1 MKFKNLVLI
10 LSIFL
15 LGSITYASV
24 IQVSEGTG
32 VLSAAISSA
41 ADGDVIELISDG
53 GIYAESAKFPSISK
67 SISIV
72 AAEGL
77 VHKPVIRTPEAD
89 YMFKLTGKNAAYVFK
104 GLEIWD
110 NGTDQPA

>member
-32 VLSAAISSA
+32 VLSAAI
-41 ADGDVIELISDG
+41 
-53 GIYAESAKFPSISK
+53 
-67 SISIV
+67 
-72 AAEGL
+72 
-77 VHKPVIRTPEAD
+77 
-89 YMFKLTGKNAAYVFK
+89 
-104 GLEIWD
+104 
-110 NGTDQPA
+110 